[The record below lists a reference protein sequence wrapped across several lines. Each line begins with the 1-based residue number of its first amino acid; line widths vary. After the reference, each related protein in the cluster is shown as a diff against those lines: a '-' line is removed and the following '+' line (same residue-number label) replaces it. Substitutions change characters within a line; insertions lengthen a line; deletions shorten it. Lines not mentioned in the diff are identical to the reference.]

1 MKIKFFSRSVLGSLV
16 VALALTCWQ
25 SCKTEDPTALVPPQ
39 ITRISPQSGFVGTT
53 LSISGKGFA
62 SEPAKNM
69 VIINSSVAAVQEVQS
84 DTLIKVTVPETAT
97 SGAVQVIVDKQ
108 LANGPLFVVPRN
120 PTPPTLASI
129 DPAVVE
135 VGGVITLKGTNFKTG
150 AELDQNTVRI
160 SGLKV
165 KVLSGNTTELKVAV
179 PGVPKQPTVPVTV
192 SVLGTPSNELPL
204 KVNGFEGK
212 LIWVSTPTSLSSAP
226 AYRVMANADGSS
238 LERQVALIPTAQQAV
253 FAYTNSTIFL
263 HTYDKVHKVFYIA
276 SSIARNT
283 QENGTFFTTEI
294 LQADN
299 TLTNFKQI
307 YKFPDHNYGGPN
319 YFVPRDITTSMGD
332 KGFYYTAYS
341 NVTNDKIL
349 YEGFYDGNGPIVEKM
364 ELEPETSDGKVS
376 GTTTILSSNYVE
388 GNYYIYSL
396 TGAPRKKVTIPTLSG
411 KAVSAAFEACFNPA
425 DGNYYFVGSY
435 NAGFTNLYNIY
446 RVPETGGTAE
456 LLVKVDFKKDDYGQY
471 DPRNLQVFNTSSGVK
486 LFWVSRQDA
495 GNNADA
501 IYLAS
506 VKGAPP
512 YNAVPLYNKPQE
524 IVFDPRTRP
533 VYAGGRPSSVV
544 PFFYVT
550 AN

>member
-69 VIINSSVAAVQEVQS
+69 VIINSSVATVQEVQS
-84 DTLIKVTVPETAT
+84 DTLIKVVVPETAT
-97 SGAVQVIVDKQ
+97 SGAVQVIVNKQ
-108 LANGPLFVVPRN
+108 RAYGPLFTVPRN
-120 PTPPTLASI
+120 PNPPTLTSI
-129 DPAVVE
+129 TPTEVE
-135 VGGVITLKGTNFKTG
+135 PGDVLTLKGTNFKTG

-165 KVLSGNTTELKVAV
+165 KILSGNETELKVAV

-212 LIWVSTPTSLSSAP
+212 LIWVSTPTGLSSAP

-238 LERQVALIPTAQQAV
+238 LERQVALIPAAQQAV
-253 FAYTNSTIFL
+253 FAYNSSTIL
-263 HTYDKVHKVFYIA
+263 PYTYDKVHKVFYFPSTLTNNDNFYETA
-276 SSIARNT
+276 
-283 QENGTFFTTEI
+283 I

-332 KGFYYTAYS
+332 KGFYYTAY
-341 NVTNDKIL
+341 NVTNDKKIL

-364 ELEPETSDGKVS
+364 ELEPEISDGKVS
-376 GTTTILSSNYVE
+376 GTTTILSSNNVDV
-388 GNYYIYSL
+388 NYYIYSL

-411 KAVSAAFEACFNPA
+411 KAVSAAYEACFNPA

-471 DPRNLQVFNTSSGVK
+471 YPRNLQVINTPAGVK
-486 LFWVSRQDA
+486 LFWVSQQDY
-495 GNNADA
+495 GGGSLDA
-501 IYLAS
+501 IYFAS
-506 VKGAPP
+506 IKGAPP
-512 YNAVPLYNKPQE
+512 YNAVELYNKPQE
-524 IVFDPRTRP
+524 IIFDPRTRP
-533 VYAGGRPSSVV
+533 VFAGGKPSSVV